1 MLVFELCCA
10 RRPGNDR
17 VAVTAEDSFVLA
29 VFVWIWQLFFFFW
42 QGIVRFSSLLVGS
55 LGGNLLQCL
64 CSEHASLVRLVK
76 INQKEVVVKSG
87 LVFISTTRLYLR
99 GYRFRQKCL
108 DHMPSVSGPQ
118 RMQCKRLMLMCDLI
132 IL

>member
-55 LGGNLLQCL
+55 FGW
-64 CSEHASLVRLVK
+64 K
-76 INQKEVVVKSG
+76 
-87 LVFISTTRLYLR
+87 FT
-99 GYRFRQKCL
+99 
-108 DHMPSVSGPQ
+108 SVSVFRTRVIGA
-118 RMQCKRLMLMCDLI
+118 LG
-132 IL
+132 